1 MVSSVL
7 AQAIL
12 SQKTPDLVG
21 SFREGQEISRQGKVK
36 ELSSLALKEGGG
48 ESLDQLIDLDPEVGL
63 ALGEHIGARSAKDLN
78 DFIASAKIGLNQLN
92 NGDVQGFI
100 SFGEQRIATL
110 KQQGRNTV
118 QTEEAINLAKSGDVE
133 GARQRLQGLVGS
145 IDLAKQPSELVVHD
159 RLTKDLNSPDP
170 QVRKAAEIKLKLT
183 APARAGLSADEQID
197 LTRQKAQVRAEVE
210 LGTAGDIERLKA
222 EQKATGKGISERQ
235 QTFIDSGV
243 SAADSTANIRRSIA
257 LLDEVKTGGFASV
270 AQKAKN
276 LFGVESANE
285 GELAANLGQSVLAQL
300 KPLFGAAFTAAEGER
315 LESISARFGSNTETN
330 KRLLGQIL
338 KVSERSARRAIK
350 AAEKAGDDFTAQ
362 EIKDA
367 LSFVLDDSKPAESSA
382 QSTQPQQ
389 ATGGIKFMGFE

>member
-1 MVSSVL
+1 MVSPL
-7 AQAIL
+7 IAQAIL
-12 SQKTPDLVG
+12 SQKAPNLVG
-21 SFREGQEISRQGKVK
+21 SFREGQEISRQGKIK
-36 ELSSLALKEGGG
+36 ELSSLALKDKSG

-63 ALGEHIGARSAKDLN
+63 ALGEQIGARSAKDLN
-78 DFIASAKIGLNQLN
+78 DFISAAKIGLNQLQN
-92 NGDVQGFI
+92 NDIQG
-100 SFGEQRIATL
+100 
-110 KQQGRNTV
+110 
-118 QTEEAINLAKSGDVE
+118 AKSFAYQRLAAIKQRGGDTTQTQQYISLLESGDIE
-133 GARQRLQGLVGS
+133 GARQGLQGLVGS
-145 IDLAKQPSELVVHD
+145 IDLAKQPSSIVERD
-159 RLTKDLNSPDP
+159 RLLKDLESPDKN
-170 QVRKAAEIKLKLT
+170 VRRSAEIALKLS
-183 APARAGLSADEQID
+183 APAKSGMGADEQVD
-197 LTRQKAQVRAEVE
+197 LARRKAQARAEVE

>member
-12 SQKTPDLVG
+12 NNDGPDLVG
-21 SFREGQEISRQGKVK
+21 SFREGQEISRQSKIK
-36 ELSSLALKEGGG
+36 ELSGQALKGNEGA
-48 ESLDQLIDLDPEVGL
+48 LDELSGLDPEIAYG
-63 ALGEHIGARSAKDLN
+63 LGETLRARSAKDIN
-78 DFIASAKIGLNQLN
+78 DFIRDARIGLDQLK
-92 NGDVQGFI
+92 NGDVQGAIAFGYQRRDSIKQRGGDTTQTDNYI
-100 SFGEQRIATL
+100 SLLE
-110 KQQGRNTV
+110 
-118 QTEEAINLAKSGDVE
+118 SGDIE
-133 GARQRLQGLVGS
+133 SAMQGLQGLVGS
-145 IDLAKQPSELVVHD
+145 IDQAKQPSSIVERD
-159 RLTKDLNSPDP
+159 RLLKDLESPNEN
-170 QVRKAAEIKLKLT
+170 VRKSAEIALKLS
-183 APARAGLSADEQID
+183 APAKSGMGADEQVS
-197 LTRQKAQVRAEVE
+197 LARRKAQARAEVE

-235 QTFIDSGV
+235 QEFIDSGV

-257 LLDEVKTGGFASV
+257 LLDEVKTGGFAAVS
-270 AQKAKN
+270 AKAKR
-276 LFGVESANE
+276 LLGVESANE

-367 LSFVLDDSKPAESSA
+367 LSFVLDDAQPDEISA
-382 QSTQPQQ
+382 PLTEAPQK
-389 ATGGIKFMGFE
+389 TISVDF

>member
-12 SQKTPDLVG
+12 SQKAPDLVG
-21 SFREGQEISRQGKVK
+21 SFNRGAEEARQGKVR
-36 ELSSLALKEGGG
+36 ELSGDALKGNQGA
-48 ESLDQLIDLDPEVGL
+48 LDQLAGLDPEI
-63 ALGEHIGARSAKDLN
+63 AMSLGEVLRARSAKDIN
-78 DFIASAKIGLNQLN
+78 DFVRDAKIGLNQLN
-92 NGDVQGFI
+92 SGDVQGAKSFAYQRRDAIKQRGGDTTQTDEFI
-100 SFGEQRIATL
+100 SLLE
-110 KQQGRNTV
+110 
-118 QTEEAINLAKSGDVE
+118 SGDVE
-133 GARQRLQGLVGS
+133 GARQSLQGFVGI
-145 IDLAKQPSELVVHD
+145 IDQAKQPSAIVERD
-159 RLTKDLNSPDP
+159 RLLKDLESPDER
-170 QVRKAAEIKLKLT
+170 VRRSAEIALKLS
-183 APARAGLSADEQID
+183 APASTGLTPDEQVNLARD
-197 LTRQKAQVRAEVE
+197 KAMARAEVE
-210 LGTAGDIERLKA
+210 LGTAGDIERIKA

-235 QTFIDSGV
+235 QGFIDSGV

-276 LFGVESANE
+276 LLGIESANE

-315 LESISARFGSNTETN
+315 LESISARFGLNAETN
-330 KRLLGQIL
+330 KRLLEQIL

-350 AAEKAGDDFTAQ
+350 AAEDAGDDFTAQ

-367 LSFVLDDSKPAESSA
+367 LEFVLDDSKAGA
-382 QSTQPQQ
+382 TQSPPQSPQQ

>member
-1 MVSSVL
+1 MVSPL
-7 AQAIL
+7 IAQAIL
-12 SQKTPDLVG
+12 SQKAPNLVG

-63 ALGEHIGARSAKDLN
+63 ALGEHIVARSAKDLN

-110 KQQGRNTV
+110 KQQGRNTT

-145 IDLAKQPSELVVHD
+145 IDLAKQPSSIVERD
-159 RLTKDLNSPDP
+159 RLLKDLESPDKN
-170 QVRKAAEIKLKLT
+170 VRRSAEIALKLS
-183 APARAGLSADEQID
+183 APAKSGMGADEQVD
-197 LTRQKAQVRAEVE
+197 LARRKAQARAEVE

-367 LSFVLDDSKPAESSA
+367 LSFVLDDTQPAESST
-382 QSTQPQQ
+382 QSTQPQP